1 MEKGIFSFKS
11 FALCLL
17 SLLSLSVIFSGN
29 LFQVVPA
36 KENIEDKFKESVN
49 EYAKDS
55 GKSFIEKFIDD
66 IIDNGSKE
74 ETVPSVLSYLLVPG
88 HYMDNV
94 SNATTIDKN
103 DNTVF
108 DNNKSLCNVSKS
120 QPQNLLNHNCDL
132 PTMATEIAQKI
143 SSTFESYGIHNGERT
158 PSQSIWGVPSGLP
171 ENTVP
176 TDPNARTGKYTALEL
191 YGYNLQYVNYKGEWD
206 DIQISTRDRVLSNY
220 GFWARTRLEVDSIW
234 NGAKG
239 GFKAIVEKFD
249 WNPIKYVSNIIDG
262 TVSSVLWTAVD
273 TSDYNIASSHA
284 WTRPEFSKT
293 LYNVY
298 YLNSGEVSKKA
309 QAEYLKQIKNI
320 LAEELGKEE
329 YKQLK
334 VFFDVDP
341 DFAPKFSYNPNL
353 TKQVPKIGKDGK
365 QEKDKKGNLVYKKVK
380 VTEEEQ
386 INNWYKNPDVES
398 FLSNAQYA
406 LGNDCKLS
414 KSGSEFTSCYSSA
427 YDAKLQ
433 EILSSEENEG
443 LVSKLA
449 EDVTKNFDKKN
460 VHTNPASGIS
470 HYICADEEG
479 NPTATSIVNY
489 KYVYTKENSGNSE
502 YLTEGC
508 SLVRPSIKG
517 GYYGTGYSG
526 ENSNDTRWKQF
537 NFVRKTKTNF
547 TDGDSIF
554 NGIAQ
559 LVTKL
564 TVTVLGISYG
574 NILTELNLDKIAEAT
589 ITSFRD
595 SLFYPLLTL
604 AFALG
609 GISIFI
615 NIIKTRTPTQ
625 GFKTLG
631 LMMLTFA
638 SGVIILNN
646 PGNLVKWVDE
656 IPSKIDQFA
665 LSIMPNNASTKSDTL
680 CSNSGGSLNNVRS
693 LQCQIW
699 KINIFNPWVYGQW
712 GTSYENLDASDFNN
726 TNGSLVGKG
735 TVNMGNGHKVNNWA
749 LYQLEKTKSGTLT
762 TDYYNSNTVSK
773 ALYKIVDL
781 QFGPNNGAM
790 SDSRYAKQWSGI
802 NGRSGYRVSSA
813 LTSIFLA
820 IPIIGI
826 AIAKIEVSFM
836 FAILLMFL
844 PLLFLYGILSPDKGR
859 LKLIEYGQ
867 KMIGLIV
874 KRVFLNLILSFT
886 LYFIII
892 GTQLSSNYKNVLIF
906 SLGIAWGTKLYWKD
920 LINLFNV
927 SAASSQAFIS
937 DKVGGLRQRFSEANI
952 LSQALNFRFQGLK
965 TGIRDTAVGITM
977 GGAAGVIQQV
987 KDVNSVY
994 RRTHNGKKNGYRT
1007 TAILEGMI
1015 NGGSSGARR
1024 ASNFVF
1030 NKERRN
1036 GFSLYDNLKDSY
1048 KAGRNDYINTFRLD
1062 DSKTARSIKQMSNFI
1077 NASEKDAFD
1086 DRNMKQR
1093 IFQTEYSRLLG
1104 MAVDRK
1110 IPVDEENHTLDLS
1123 DLNSKLYNE
1132 DGTINTNFKDNRFD
1146 EEFLAQMN
1154 RVILASGQLSKA
1166 KERHLHFSNAKNKL
1180 DEIQRNDFTSDDPEM
1195 FKALKSFTVGQ
1206 EKWII
1211 DENGKKV
1218 KVQVTVQEASNAF
1231 VNNVNNLSDFNHD
1244 EDVKFALETVNKKVR
1259 IYTDKFLRV
1268 KDDYVDEVV
1277 YDEDVLTN
1285 PDYLDRLGQIGVL
1298 TEKYVKDKYSE
1309 FKENRQQEQE
1319 EEDNRDYFEKLEDEW
1334 DPLLIYKQKM
1344 ANRQKEWDSQI
1355 STEPE
1360 ENPHFGNRQ
1369 ESDLGEKSPLE
1380 MGPKGTKSASEKV
1393 IGDIKDNFL
1402 NKDKYD
1408 FNNSNRTEKEQI
1420 FLGEESIEITK
1431 NSAVDMS
1438 ASKQLLETVQVNFDK
1453 NTVDD
1458 LTELISNQ
1466 KIILE
1471 KEIPAFDKVESIVSR
1486 DSEEFILN
1494 KDTKNMFNELTE
1506 EEADIVVS
1514 EVAYQKILDDV
1525 FANTQKELLTITKQE
1540 IDEPEISITEIPVI
1554 KEYVEDEVEIGKDNI
1569 IQMEKE
1575 SDLSKSDKKSIVIEN
1590 LITVAVENDIN
1601 PEEIKLSE
1609 AKINKIIE
1617 TVETTD
1623 WEKVEEKTTIP
1634 KEEAPKKYYEKV
1646 IEKLDDNFKEKI
1658 ANQNVQK
1665 VISSV
1670 RENSSLDKIRQ
1681 NSVEEKILEK
1691 QVNKEIL
1698 EKPKF
1703 KEIPVVEEVKAPE
1716 IIIEKVKTNSEQL
1729 NDLEKPKFQQNTSI
1743 KEEKKDEI
1751 FNQSVK
1757 LVNSINKD
1765 DTPIIEEKPKKVR
1778 KPLFKRK
1785 QKSVKEVKIP
1795 TEILSSPKSVIA
1807 DVKQRSKSAGPVIIE
1822 KPKTKQNIE
1831 KLKKSI
1837 IEEESIEKTSK
1848 FRIPFNKGKD
1858 SNHKLPSRKELV
1870 KKKHKNTQAN
1880 VEEIVSATE
1889 MLKLVNKFKKL
1900 NDKDEE

>member
-1 MEKGIFSFKS
+1 MEKGKFSFFS
-11 FALCLL
+11 FTLCLL

-36 KENIEDKFKESVN
+36 EENIEDKFKESVN
-49 EYAKDS
+49 EYAKDGS
-55 GKSFIEKFIDD
+55 KSFIEKFIDD
-66 IIDNGSKE
+66 IIVNGSKE

-88 HYMDNV
+88 HYMDNI
-94 SNATTIDKN
+94 SKATTIDKN

-108 DNNKSLCNVSKS
+108 DENKSLCNVSKS

-132 PTMATEIAQKI
+132 PTMGTEIAQKI
-143 SSTFESYGIHNGERT
+143 SSTFESYGINNGERT
-158 PSQSIWGVPSGLP
+158 PAQSIWGVPSGLP

-176 TDPNARTGKYTALEL
+176 TDPNARSGKYTALEL

-206 DIQISTRDRVLSNY
+206 DIQTSTRARVLSNY
-220 GFWARTRLEVDSIW
+220 GFWARTQLGVDSIW

-249 WNPIKYVSNIIDG
+249 WNPIKYVSNIIEG
-262 TVSSVLWTAVD
+262 SVSSVLWTAVD
-273 TSDYNIASSHA
+273 TSDYNVASSHA
-284 WTRPEFSKT
+284 WSRPEFSKT

-298 YLNSGEVSKKA
+298 YLSSSEISKKA
-309 QAEYLKQIKNI
+309 QAEYLKQIKTI
-320 LAEELGKEE
+320 LAEELEKEE

-386 INNWYKNPDVES
+386 INNWYKNPDVAS

-406 LGNDCKLS
+406 LGNDCKSS

-433 EILSSEENEG
+433 EFLSSEENEG
-443 LVSKLA
+443 LVSKLT

-502 YLTEGC
+502 HLTRGC
-508 SLVRPSIKG
+508 SPVRPSIKG

-526 ENSNDTRWKQF
+526 EDSNDTRWKQF
-537 NFVRKTKTNF
+537 NFVRKNKTNF

-604 AFALG
+604 AFAVG

-615 NIIKTRTPTQ
+615 NTIKTRTPTK

-638 SGVIILNN
+638 SSVIILNN

-699 KINIFNPWVYGQW
+699 RINIFNPWVYGQW

-735 TVNMGNGHKVNNWA
+735 TVNMGNGNKVNNWA

-762 TDYYNSNTVSK
+762 TDSYNSNTVSK
-773 ALYKIVDL
+773 ALYKVVDL

-790 SDSRYAKQWSGI
+790 SDDRYAKQWSGI
-802 NGRSGYRVSSA
+802 NGRSGYRLSSA

-844 PLLFLYGILSPDKGR
+844 PLLFLYGIFSPDKGR

-886 LYFIII
+886 LYFIIM

-927 SAASSQAFIS
+927 SAASSQAFIN
-937 DKVGGLRQRFSEANI
+937 DQVGGLRQRFSEANV
-952 LSQALNFRFQGLK
+952 LPQALNFRYQGLK
-965 TGIRDTAVGITM
+965 IGLRDTAVGITM
-977 GGAAGVIQQV
+977 GGAAGVIQQI
-987 KDVNSVY
+987 KDGESGY

-1024 ASNFVF
+1024 ATNFVF

-1048 KAGRNDYINTFRLD
+1048 KAGKNDYINTFRLD

-1093 IFQTEYSRLLG
+1093 TFQTEYSRLLG

-1110 IPVDEENHTLDLS
+1110 IPIDEENHILDLS

-1132 DGTINTNFKDNRFD
+1132 DGTINPNFKDNRFD

-1180 DEIQRNDFTSDDPEM
+1180 DEIQRNNFTSDDPEI

-1206 EKWII
+1206 DKWII

-1231 VNNVNNLSDFNHD
+1231 VNNINNLSDFNPD

-1259 IYTDKFLRV
+1259 IYTDKLLRV
-1268 KDDYVDEVV
+1268 KDDYVDEVI
-1277 YDEDVLTN
+1277 YDDEVLTN

-1298 TEKYVKDKYSE
+1298 TEEYVKDKYSE

-1355 STEPE
+1355 STEP
-1360 ENPHFGNRQ
+1360 PYFGNSQ
-1369 ESDLGEKSPLE
+1369 ESDLDKKSHSE
-1380 MGPKGTKSASEKV
+1380 MGTKGTK
-1393 IGDIKDNFL
+1393 
-1402 NKDKYD
+1402 
-1408 FNNSNRTEKEQI
+1408 
-1420 FLGEESIEITK
+1420 
-1431 NSAVDMS
+1431 SAVDMS
-1438 ASKQLLETVQVNFDK
+1438 ASKQVLENVQVNFDK

-1458 LTELISNQ
+1458 LTKLISNQ
-1466 KIILE
+1466 KIIIE
-1471 KEIPAFDKVESIVSR
+1471 KEIPAFDKAESIVSR

-1506 EEADIVVS
+1506 EEANIVVS

-1525 FANTQKELLTITKQE
+1525 FTNTQKELLTLTKQE
-1540 IDEPEISITEIPVI
+1540 IDESEISITEIPVI
-1554 KEYVEDEVEIGKDNI
+1554 KEYVEDEVEIGKNNI
-1569 IQMEKE
+1569 IQIEKE

-1590 LITVAVENDIN
+1590 LITVAVENDIK

-1658 ANQNVQK
+1658 ANKNVQK

-1681 NSVEEKILEK
+1681 NSVKEKSLE
-1691 QVNKEIL
+1691 N
-1698 EKPKF
+1698 PKF
-1703 KEIPVVEEVKAPE
+1703 KEMPVVEAVKAPE
-1716 IIIEKVKTNSEQL
+1716 TIIEKVKTNSEQL
-1729 NDLEKPKFQQNTSI
+1729 KDLEKPKFQQNATV
-1743 KEEKKDEI
+1743 KEEKKEEI
-1751 FNQSVK
+1751 FNQPVK
-1757 LVNSINKD
+1757 RENSINQGD
-1765 DTPIIEEKPKKVR
+1765 SPIIEEKSKKER
-1778 KPLFKRK
+1778 KPLFKIK
-1785 QKSVKEVKIP
+1785 Q
-1795 TEILSSPKSVIA
+1795 
-1807 DVKQRSKSAGPVIIE
+1807 
-1822 KPKTKQNIE
+1822 
-1831 KLKKSI
+1831 KSI

-1880 VEEIVSATE
+1880 VEEIASATE

>member
-1 MEKGIFSFKS
+1 MEKGKFSFFS
-11 FALCLL
+11 FTLCLL

-36 KENIEDKFKESVN
+36 EENIEDKFKESVN
-49 EYAKDS
+49 EYAKDDS
-55 GKSFIEKFIDD
+55 KSFIEKFIDD

-88 HYMDNV
+88 HYMDNI

-108 DNNKSLCNVSKS
+108 DENKSLCNVSKS

-132 PTMATEIAQKI
+132 PTIGTEIAQKI
-143 SSTFESYGIHNGERT
+143 SSTFESYGINNGERT
-158 PSQSIWGVPSGLP
+158 PAQSIWGVPSGLP

-176 TDPNARTGKYTALEL
+176 TDPNARSGKYTALEL

-206 DIQISTRDRVLSNY
+206 DIQTSTKARVLSNY
-220 GFWARTRLEVDSIW
+220 GFWARTQLGVDSIW

-249 WNPIKYVSNIIDG
+249 WNPIKYVSNIIEG
-262 TVSSVLWTAVD
+262 SVSSALWTAVD
-273 TSDYNIASSHA
+273 TSDYNVASSHA
-284 WTRPEFSKT
+284 WSRPEFSKT

-298 YLNSGEVSKKA
+298 YLNSSEISKKA
-309 QAEYLKQIKNI
+309 QAEYLKQIKTI
-320 LAEELGKEE
+320 LAEELEKEE

-341 DFAPKFSYNPNL
+341 DFAPKFSYNPDL

-386 INNWYKNPDVES
+386 INNWYKNSDVES

-406 LGNDCKLS
+406 LGNDCKSS
-414 KSGSEFTSCYSSA
+414 KSGSEFNSCYFSA

-443 LVSKLA
+443 LVSKLT

-489 KYVYTKENSGNSE
+489 KYVYSKENSKSSE
-502 YLTEGC
+502 HLTSGC

-526 ENSNDTRWKQF
+526 ENSSDTRWKQF
-537 NFVRKTKTNF
+537 NFVRKNKTNF
-547 TDGDSIF
+547 IVWDSIF
-554 NGIAQ
+554 NSIAQ

-564 TVTVLGISYG
+564 TVTILGISYG
-574 NILTELNLDKIAEAT
+574 NILTELNLDKIAEST

-604 AFALG
+604 AFAVG

-638 SGVIILNN
+638 SSVIILNN

-699 KINIFNPWVYGQW
+699 RINIFNPWVYGQW

-735 TVNMGNGHKVNNWA
+735 TVNMGNGNKVNNWA

-762 TDYYNSNTVSK
+762 TDSYNSNTVSK

-790 SDSRYAKQWSGI
+790 SDDRYAKQWSGI
-802 NGRSGYRVSSA
+802 NGRSGYGLSSA

-844 PLLFLYGILSPDKGR
+844 PLLFLYGIFSPDKGR

-886 LYFIII
+886 LYFIIM

-927 SAASSQAFIS
+927 SAASSQAFIN
-937 DKVGGLRQRFSEANI
+937 DQVGGLRQRFSEANV
-952 LSQALNFRFQGLK
+952 LPQALNFRYQGLK
-965 TGIRDTAVGITM
+965 MGLRDTAVGITM
-977 GGAAGVIQQV
+977 GGAAGVIQQI
-987 KDVNSVY
+987 KDGESGY

-1024 ASNFVF
+1024 ATNFVF

-1048 KAGRNDYINTFRLD
+1048 KAGKNDYINTFRLD

-1093 IFQTEYSRLLG
+1093 TFQTEYSRLLG

-1132 DGTINTNFKDNRFD
+1132 DGTINPNFKDNRFD

-1180 DEIQRNDFTSDDPEM
+1180 DEIQRNNFTSDDPEI

-1206 EKWII
+1206 DKWII

-1231 VNNVNNLSDFNHD
+1231 VNNINNLSDFNPD

-1259 IYTDKFLRV
+1259 IYTDKLLRV
-1268 KDDYVDEVV
+1268 KDDYVDEVI
-1277 YDEDVLTN
+1277 YDDELLTN

-1298 TEKYVKDKYSE
+1298 TEEYVKDKYYE
-1309 FKENRQQEQE
+1309 AKVNRQKEQE
-1319 EEDNRDYFEKLEDEW
+1319 EQEEQEDNRDYFEKLEDEW
-1334 DPLLIYKQKM
+1334 DPLLIYKQKTG
-1344 ANRQKEWDSQI
+1344 NRQKEWDSQN
-1355 STEPE
+1355 STESPY
-1360 ENPHFGNRQ
+1360 FGNSQ
-1369 ESDLGEKSPLE
+1369 ESDLDKKSYSE
-1380 MGPKGTKSASEKV
+1380 MGTKGTK
-1393 IGDIKDNFL
+1393 
-1402 NKDKYD
+1402 
-1408 FNNSNRTEKEQI
+1408 
-1420 FLGEESIEITK
+1420 
-1431 NSAVDMS
+1431 SAVDMS
-1438 ASKQLLETVQVNFDK
+1438 ASKQVLENVQVNFDK

-1458 LTELISNQ
+1458 LTKLISNQ
-1466 KIILE
+1466 KIIIE
-1471 KEIPAFDKVESIVSR
+1471 KEIPAFDKVETIVSR

-1506 EEADIVVS
+1506 KEADIVVS
-1514 EVAYQKILDDV
+1514 EVAYQKILDDDL
-1525 FANTQKELLTITKQE
+1525 FNSLQKELLTFTKQE
-1540 IDEPEISITEIPVI
+1540 IDESEISITEIPVI
-1554 KEYVEDEVEIGKDNI
+1554 KEYVEDEVEIGKNNI
-1569 IQMEKE
+1569 IQIEKE

-1590 LITVAVENDIN
+1590 LITVAVENDIK

-1658 ANQNVQK
+1658 ANKNVQK

-1670 RENSSLDKIRQ
+1670 REYSSLDKIRQ
-1681 NSVEEKILEK
+1681 NSVEEKSLE
-1691 QVNKEIL
+1691 N
-1698 EKPKF
+1698 PKF
-1703 KEIPVVEEVKAPE
+1703 KEMPVVEAVKAPE
-1716 IIIEKVKTNSEQL
+1716 TIIEKVKTNSEQL
-1729 NDLEKPKFQQNTSI
+1729 KDLEKPKFQQNATV
-1743 KEEKKDEI
+1743 KEEKKEEI
-1751 FNQSVK
+1751 FNQPVK
-1757 LVNSINKD
+1757 RENSINQGD
-1765 DTPIIEEKPKKVR
+1765 SPIIEEKSKKER

-1807 DVKQRSKSAGPVIIE
+1807 DVKQQSKSAGPVIIE
-1822 KPKTKQNIE
+1822 KPKTKQDIK
-1831 KLKKSI
+1831 KLKKST

-1848 FRIPFNKGKD
+1848 SRIPFKKEKD
-1858 SNHKLPSRKELV
+1858 PNHKLPSRKQLV
-1870 KKKHKNTQAN
+1870 KKKHKKTQAS
-1880 VEEIVSATE
+1880 VEKIASATE
-1889 MLKLVNKFKKL
+1889 MLNLVNKFKKL